1 MCVNGPKNLP
11 LNEFY
16 FFTAFWQKYIS
27 KWARGLDG
35 CLPVADWRK
44 RIANCTQIVQPSTIL
59 QHTSPLFLTLII
71 DCLMNFQL
79 TEEQLAVRQAAR
91 DFAQQECLPGVIERD
106 DKMIFP
112 KEQVSQLADLGFM
125 GMMVKPEYG
134 GSGMDTVSYVLAME
148 EISKIDASVSVC
160 MSVNNSLVCYGLQ
173 EYCTEEQ
180 KQQYLVPLAQGKK
193 DGELYIGAFL
203 LSEPEAG
210 SDATSQRTTAIDM
223 GDHYILNGIKNWIT
237 NGSSASVYLVM
248 AQTDASKGSKGINAF
263 IVEKNWPGVSVGAK
277 ENKMGIRGSDTHSI
291 SFTDVKV
298 PKANRIGEDG
308 FGFTFAMKT
317 LAGGRIGIAAQALGI
332 AAGSYE
338 LALKYSKER
347 KAFGKEIM
355 HHQAIQFKLADM
367 ATKVEAA
374 RLLCLKA
381 AWEKDNGIDYTLSSS
396 MAKVYASEAA
406 MWCSTEAV
414 QVHGGYGYV
423 KEFHV
428 ERLMR
433 DAKITQ
439 IYEGTSEVQRI
450 VISRSILK

>member
-1 MCVNGPKNLP
+1 M
-11 LNEFY
+11 EFQ
-16 FFTAFWQKYIS
+16 FS
-27 KWARGLDG
+27 
-35 CLPVADWRK
+35 
-44 RIANCTQIVQPSTIL
+44 
-59 QHTSPLFLTLII
+59 
-71 DCLMNFQL
+71 
-79 TEEQLAVRQAAR
+79 EEQLMIQQAAR
-91 DFAQQECLPGVIERD
+91 DFAKNECLPGVIERD
-106 DKMIFP
+106 ELQKFP
-112 KEQVSQLADLGFM
+112 NEQISKLADLGFM
-125 GMMVKPEYG
+125 GMMVDPKYG

-173 EYCTEEQ
+173 EYGTEEQ
-180 KQQYLVPLAQGKK
+180 KVNYLTPLAQGKK

-210 SDATSQRTTAIDM
+210 SDATSQRTTAEDK
-223 GDHYILNGIKNWIT
+223 GDHYLINGIKNWIT
-237 NGSSASVYLVM
+237 NGSSASVYLVI

-263 IVEKNWPGVSVGAK
+263 IVEKKWPGVTVGAK
-277 ENKMGIRGSDTHSI
+277 ENKLGIRGSDTHSI
-291 SFTDVKV
+291 SFQDVKV
-298 PKANRIGEDG
+298 PKENRIGADG
-308 FGFTFAMKT
+308 FGFSFAMKT

-332 AAGSYE
+332 ASGAYE
-338 LALKYSKER
+338 LALNYSKQR

-367 ATKVEAA
+367 ATKIEAS

-381 AWEKDNGIDYTLSSS
+381 ACDKDEKKDYTVSSS
-396 MAKVYASEAA
+396 MAKVFSSETA
-406 MWCSTEAV
+406 MWTATEAV
-414 QVHGGYGYV
+414 QIHGGYGFV